1 MPKFTL
7 LLCSLFFV
15 VVSSCKKDEVVDTTP
30 QLATKIAG
38 TYKLSKLLRS
48 PSLVDVTSTATGS
61 ATITAKDANTASIN
75 YKLTIGTNTQEIT
88 SDFKVAQNGTD
99 YTITDS
105 SNNTGVVQS
114 SILKMTIPFTTLAS
128 TTNYI
133 IEFTK

>member
-1 MPKFTL
+1 MPKFSL
-7 LLCSLFFV
+7 LICSLLFIV
-15 VVSSCKKDEVVDTTP
+15 LSSCKKDEIVDTTP
-30 QLATKIAG
+30 QIAAKIAG

-61 ATITAKDANTASIN
+61 ATITAKDATTASIN
-75 YKLTIGTNTQEIT
+75 YKLTIGTTTQEIT

-99 YTITDS
+99 YTITDN
-105 SNNTGVVQS
+105 SNNTGAVQNGV
-114 SILKMTIPFTTLAS
+114 LKMTIPFTTLSS

>member
-1 MPKFTL
+1 MLKYSL

-15 VVSSCKKDEVVDTTP
+15 ALSSCKKDEIVDTTP
-30 QLATKIAG
+30 QIATKIAG

-48 PSLVDVTSTATGS
+48 PSLVDVTSNATGT
-61 ATITAKDANTASIN
+61 AIITVKDATTASIN

-105 SNNTGVVQS
+105 NNNAGAVQGS
-114 SILKMTIPFTTLAS
+114 VLKMTIPFITLSS